1 MQIVSHM
8 RTNWSVVHGLG
19 MAKLKGTRVST
30 RMGTTEDGAASWLIQ
45 LSYGAVKVGV
55 AFSSQPTGTQVVKAL
70 VTVRNVNHNLFAP

>member
-1 MQIVSHM
+1 
-8 RTNWSVVHGLG
+8 

-55 AFSSQPTGTQVVKAL
+55 AFSSQWLRFV
-70 VTVRNVNHNLFAP
+70 NVNHNLFAAGTLFAMLVYEQEIESWR